1 MVIVQRHATPK
12 IAPTYP
18 IVAIVGPGEARAT
31 AAARRAADGL
41 LTIVRC
47 VGKKFAPLRGRDR
60 KADESVRD
68 ARARAAEAAKTRPS
82 SDLGSRVTTSASIR
96 TPRCASS
103 AHRCGVDPTNPAGA
117 RTAKERGNGST
128 FVSRE
133 AIRLPRREHDKRGV
147 RTVAARNGSSVWRSS
162 TSSGGHYRRSF
173 AGRPRRRLRG
183 THPGRTLRSA
193 ASNGRLRVQ
202 NALRARFA
210 PASPSSSSSNA

>member
-1 MVIVQRHATPK
+1 MVLVRRRATSK
-12 IAPTYP
+12 IAPTYL
-18 IVAIVGPGEARAT
+18 IVASVGLGEARAT

-41 LTIVRC
+41 LAIVRC

-68 ARARAAEAAKTRPS
+68 ARGAADAAKTWPS
-82 SDLGSRVTTSASIR
+82 SDLESRVTTSASIR

-133 AIRLPRREHDKRGV
+133 AIRLPRREHDTRGV
-147 RTVAARNGSSVWRSS
+147 RTVPARNGSSVWRSS
-162 TSSGGHYRRSF
+162 SSGFGHSMRLFGTTR
-173 AGRPRRRLRG
+173 RRRLRG

-210 PASPSSSSSNA
+210 PALPSSSSNNA